1 MERAPVP
8 YRWSVAVR
16 VHQRVLARYV
26 ATVLLSAFVD
36 ICRGAAELRTTS
48 SHTTT
53 SSTST
58 ISTTRVPPSLPLHH
72 ALERYNI

>member
-1 MERAPVP
+1 VERAPVL

-26 ATVLLSAFVD
+26 ATVLSAFVD